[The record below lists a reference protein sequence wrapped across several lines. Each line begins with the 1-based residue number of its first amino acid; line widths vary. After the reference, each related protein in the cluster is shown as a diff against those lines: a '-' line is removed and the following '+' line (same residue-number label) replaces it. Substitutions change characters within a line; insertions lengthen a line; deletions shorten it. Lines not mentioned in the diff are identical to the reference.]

1 MRQRNLAI
9 VAALQ
14 STFTCLFRSSSQL
27 PFRKDIRRFGSS
39 SLFALSIFSQSTRRN
54 RIVTGALSKG
64 RFRVD
69 SVGMAP
75 GGDTPAPTPS
85 NMGSIMPG
93 WFSEIGSMWPG
104 EAHSLK
110 VEKSLF
116 DGQSDFQHVQVF
128 QSETYGKVLVLDGV
142 IQLTERDEF
151 SYQEMITHLPMC
163 SVTDPKRVLVI
174 GGGDGGVL
182 RELSRHSS
190 VERIDMCEIDKMVV
204 EVSKEFFPNVSI
216 GFQDPRV
223 NLVIGDGVKFLQE
236 ADTGT
241 YDVIIVDSSDP
252 VGPAEGLFQK
262 PFYESLARA
271 LRPGGVACTQAESIW
286 LHLPIIKEVVSI
298 CSGIFTGSVNY
309 AWTSVPTYPSGV
321 IGFMLCST
329 EGPTKVNFKKPV
341 NPIEGIV
348 TGEAAKSRPMKY
360 YNSEVHEAAFI
371 LPQFAK
377 SFLQDSLST

>member
-1 MRQRNLAI
+1 MRPPI
-9 VAALQ
+9 H
-14 STFTCLFRSSSQL
+14 STESETGPIRAHPSQFMSKDSPNTHRLYDDETC
-27 PFRKDIRRFGSS
+27 
-39 SLFALSIFSQSTRRN
+39 TRRQM
-54 RIVTGALSKG
+54 R
-64 RFRVD
+64 
-69 SVGMAP
+69 
-75 GGDTPAPTPS
+75 
-85 NMGSIMPG
+85 
-93 WFSEIGSMWPG
+93 
-104 EAHSLK
+104 
-110 VEKSLF
+110 
-116 DGQSDFQHVQVF
+116 
-128 QSETYGKVLVLDGV
+128 
-142 IQLTERDEF
+142 
-151 SYQEMITHLPMC
+151 
-163 SVTDPKRVLVI
+163 
-174 GGGDGGVL
+174 
-182 RELSRHSS
+182 
-190 VERIDMCEIDKMVV
+190 
-204 EVSKEFFPNVSI
+204 
-216 GFQDPRV
+216 
-223 NLVIGDGVKFLQE
+223 
-236 ADTGT
+236 
-241 YDVIIVDSSDP
+241 DVIIVDSSDP
-252 VGPAEGLFQK
+252 VGPPEGLFQK